1 MGAEEVVGGRSEPV
15 ASGRLRNRLRPSRGE
30 RSVELLGAAMD
41 LAGALGS
48 TQEPPR
54 RLVRRMAPMQH
65 PGDAKVIP
73 MAHSARKH
81 GPGLPGVRQLVIRHQ
96 GKACQES
103 PTRCERTGAT
113 SLLLQPPTGAEAIV
127 EDRHDHRQALAEG
140 ASVRFDAVVP
150 HRGFTAA
157 AGIGSQPPCRV
168 LATLHSG
175 ARPWAF
181 SARSAA

>member
-1 MGAEEVVGGRSEPV
+1 MGAEEVVGGRTEPV

-81 GPGLPGVRQLVIRHQ
+81 GPGLPGVHQLVIRHQ
-96 GKACQES
+96 GKASQES
-103 PTRCERTGAT
+103 PKMRASDGYVAAPPAT
-113 SLLLQPPTGAEAIV
+113 NGSGSNV
-127 EDRHDHRQALAEG
+127 EDRHDHRQALAGG